1 MISVRNLENR
11 NGHMEP
17 EDRDIAPKDLLDTDP
32 AIQMP
37 DNPSDKLKILLRS
50 INKKKESIDQIK
62 KALQQY
68 QEKRTKQEE
77 ADPRQQER
85 NDSLETI
92 EKQKIKLESITDKNE
107 QEKQAE
113 YIQWLIKA
121 HERAY
126 GTSQTGKDEEAKR
139 RAEEA
144 DEFFANRLAQ
154 LLEKGQHEL
163 NELEKRYDELDFEI
177 DDTGANA

>member
-1 MISVRNLENR
+1 MISVRNPENK
-11 NGHMEP
+11 NGHIKP
-17 EDRDIAPKDLLDTDP
+17 EDRDISPEDLLDTDP
-32 AIQMP
+32 AIQMS

-68 QEKRTKQEE
+68 QEKKTKQEE

-85 NDSLETI
+85 NDSLDTI
-92 EKQKIKLESITDKNE
+92 EKQKIKLKSITDKNE

-163 NELEKRYDELDFEI
+163 EELEKKYDELDFEI
-177 DDTGANA
+177 SDTRANT

>member
-1 MISVRNLENR
+1 MVSVQNHENR
-11 NGHMEP
+11 PDNRQEDDREILP
-17 EDRDIAPKDLLDTDP
+17 EDLLDTDP

-37 DNPSDKLKILLRS
+37 DSSSDKLKILLRS

-107 QEKQAE
+107 QKNQAE
-113 YIQWLIKA
+113 YIQWLIEA

-154 LLEKGQHEL
+154 LLEKDQHEL
-163 NELEKRYDELDFEI
+163 EELEKRYDDIEFEI